1 MTQAANALPAR
12 PNLSY
17 LRKLSKQ
24 RLRAMR
30 DSAPASRL
38 ADAQLAVARE
48 HGFASWRKLKA
59 FVQTARAAR
68 ASAQNVAEQFDAALV
83 DQFLDLSV
91 PRPDESHRHGGLEP
105 ALELL
110 SREPRLARSNV
121 YTAAVVGEH
130 NRLAELLAET

>member
-30 DSAPASRL
+30 ESTPASRL

-48 HGFASWRKLKA
+48 HGFASWRKLKT
-59 FVQTARAAR
+59 FVQ
-68 ASAQNVAEQFDAALV
+68 SAQAANTRTRETSDADLTNR
-83 DQFLDLSV
+83 FLDLAV
-91 PRPDESHRHGGLEP
+91 PRPDQDHRGGKID
-105 ALELL
+105 
-110 SREPRLARSNV
+110 
-121 YTAAVVGEH
+121 
-130 NRLAELLAET
+130 